1 MKEHAMDHL
10 LIRGDARHIPLA
22 DGSVHCVVTSPPYWG
37 LRDYGEPG
45 QIGLEPMPDEY
56 VCSLVT
62 VFVEVWRVLRDDG
75 VVWLNLGDSYAGG
88 KIGRDDVD
96 RPDSRQLR
104 DGKRGRCPK
113 VAAAAAE
120 CRHRPVPDGLKPKD
134 LCLIPARVALAL
146 QAWGWYVRA
155 EVIWCKGAAMP
166 EPVIDRPTH
175 AHETVYLLSK
185 RERYWYDADAVREP
199 FKGDGSFDV
208 RAKSFADVPG
218 SKRHKPWIGERPS
231 KMNLPSAGRNLRSWW
246 VINPR
251 PFKGAHFAVMP
262 PALAERCIRAGCPRG
277 GVVFDPFGGAGTTA
291 VAALALG
298 RRAIV
303 AELSARYLK
312 IARRRIAR
320 PHAPPERERAAEPL
334 PLFDG
339 VAP

>member
-45 QIGLEPMPDEY
+45 QIGLEPTIEEY
-56 VCSLVT
+56 VRSIVG
-62 VFVEVWRVLRDDG
+62 VFAEVWRVLKDDG
-75 VVWLNLGDSYAGG
+75 VAWLNLGDSYAGG
-88 KIGRDDVD
+88 GGGNYGVGKSVRSQGGQQVTNVKNRPGWLDDN
-96 RPDSRQLR
+96 
-104 DGKRGRCPK
+104 
-113 VAAAAAE
+113 
-120 CRHRPVPDGLKPKD
+120 GLKPKD

-155 EVIWCKGAAMP
+155 EVVWCKGSAMP
-166 EPVIDRPTH
+166 ESVTDRPTR
-175 AHETVYLLSK
+175 AHEMVYFLSK
-185 RERYWYDADAVREP
+185 RERYWYDANAIREP
-199 FKGDGSFDV
+199 HVGS
-208 RAKSFADVPG
+208 AANPKSWADRKAMG
-218 SKRHKPWIGERPS
+218 HRGNTASLIQAGIAIPS
-231 KMNLPSAGRNLRSWW
+231 FTPHSAGRNCRSWW

-262 PALAERCIRAGCPRG
+262 PVLAERCIKAGCPKG

-320 PHAPPERERAAEPL
+320 PHAPPEREKAAEPL

-339 VAP
+339 ATP

>member
-45 QIGLEPMPDEY
+45 QIGLEPTPDEY
-56 VCSLVT
+56 VGSLVA
-62 VFVEVWRVLRDDG
+62 VFVEVWRLLRDDG
-75 VVWLNLGDSYAGG
+75 VVWLNLGDSYAAVGKSGGGRQGEKWSEAGADFVGPRGG
-88 KIGRDDVD
+88 KW
-96 RPDSRQLR
+96 RPA
-104 DGKRGRCPK
+104 P
-113 VAAAAAE
+113 
-120 CRHRPVPDGLKPKD
+120 P
-134 LCLIPARVALAL
+134 
-146 QAWGWYVRA
+146 
-155 EVIWCKGAAMP
+155 EVVWCKGSAMP
-166 EPVIDRPTH
+166 ESVTDRPTR
-175 AHETVYLLSK
+175 AHEVVYLLSK

-199 FKGDGSFDV
+199 HMMRPQRRLSINRTFAPDRGKADRGLREGCLRDWASPDGH
-208 RAKSFADVPG
+208 PLG
-218 SKRHKPWIGERPS
+218 G
-231 KMNLPSAGRNLRSWW
+231 NLRSWW

-262 PALAERCIRAGCPRG
+262 IALAKRCIKAGCPKG
-277 GVVFDPFGGAGTTA
+277 GIVFDPFGGAGTTA
-291 VAALALG
+291 VAALAQG

-320 PHAPPERERAAEPL
+320 PHAPPEREKAAEPL

-339 VAP
+339 ATP